1 MSGALRL
8 GWRNIWRNRRRTF
21 ISMSAIG
28 VGLLLV
34 LLYSGLVAGMLG
46 DATQSLDNGGL
57 GHVEAFAA
65 GYRPK
70 RDVAVAMPDVA
81 SWRSRLALP
90 DGAEVGSR
98 VLARGLATSARGNE
112 PVQVFGV
119 DFAEEQR
126 LSAHLRQLTLGAF
139 PEAGDER
146 GVVVGDV
153 LAERLGLKA
162 GSKLRLMVQRAD
174 GEMGADLF
182 RVRGV
187 FHSVSPAINQRQVYV
202 SQQAAQ
208 GLVGLEHGAHQ
219 LVVQLA
225 DPKQADAVAA
235 QLRAAL
241 GEGHEVLTW
250 GELLPV
256 LKRMEALTNT
266 VIYALAFFVYL
277 LVGLGVLNTM
287 LMSVLERT
295 REFGVLMALG
305 TRPRQVVAVVL
316 AESFWIATVSVL
328 VGGALGAALT
338 WYLSHHG
345 LQVLAGQAFEL
356 EGATLSTLMRTR
368 FDPFDIGRASTFVY
382 LMALVVGLYPALRV
396 TRLLPAEALRRT

>member
-1 MSGALRL
+1 
-8 GWRNIWRNRRRTF
+8 
-21 ISMSAIG
+21 
-28 VGLLLV
+28 
-34 LLYSGLVAGMLG
+34 
-46 DATQSLDNGGL
+46 
-57 GHVEAFAA
+57 
-65 GYRPK
+65 
-70 RDVAVAMPDVA
+70 
-81 SWRSRLALP
+81 
-90 DGAEVGSR
+90 
-98 VLARGLATSARGNE
+98 
-112 PVQVFGV
+112 
-119 DFAEEQR
+119 
-126 LSAHLRQLTLGAF
+126 
-139 PEAGDER
+139 
-146 GVVVGDV
+146 
-153 LAERLGLKA
+153 
-162 GSKLRLMVQRAD
+162 
-174 GEMGADLF
+174 
-182 RVRGV
+182 V
-187 FHSVSPAINQRQVYV
+187 FHSIAAGINQRQVYV
-202 SQQAAQ
+202 SQDAAR
-208 GLVGLEHGAHQ
+208 GLVGLERGAHQ

-316 AESFWIATVSVL
+316 AESFWIATLSVL
-328 VGGALGAALT
+328 VGGALGAGLT
-338 WYLSHHG
+338 WYFSIDGFRYLG
-345 LQVLAGQAFEL
+345 GQAFEL
-356 EGATLSTLMRTR
+356 EGATISTLMRTR